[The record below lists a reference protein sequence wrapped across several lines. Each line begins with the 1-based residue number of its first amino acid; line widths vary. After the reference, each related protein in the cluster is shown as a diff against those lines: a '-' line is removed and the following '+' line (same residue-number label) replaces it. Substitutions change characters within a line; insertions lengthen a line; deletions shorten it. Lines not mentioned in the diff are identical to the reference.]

1 MQELNLNKYL
11 SRIKYNKKLSA
22 DLDTLIDLQKCH
34 LLNIPFENLDIHNGT
49 RITMDVEQFYNKIV
63 EKKRGGFCYELNGL
77 FNELL
82 KALGFNTYIVSARV
96 FNTNTAGN
104 YGKEFDHL
112 AIIVLLDNEK
122 WLTDVGFGEFAFSPL
137 KIDTGIEQKDE
148 RGIFRINRFNEEY
161 YVVQKK
167 TSPEWKSEYLFSLK
181 PRDLSEFSGMCRYH
195 QTSPKSSFTQKKICS
210 IATPTGRITLTD
222 NSFKITAN
230 GKVEENEIEND
241 NHFYKLLKKYFDI
254 EL

>member
-1 MQELNLNKYL
+1 MEEYKLNKYL

-34 LLNIPFENLDIHNGT
+34 LLNIPFENLDIHNKT
-49 RITMDVEQFYNKIV
+49 RITMDVELFYYKIV

-77 FNELL
+77 FSELL
-82 KALGFNTYIVSARV
+82 KAVEFKTCLVSARV
-96 FNTNTAGN
+96 FDTTEK
-104 YGKEFDHL
+104 YGDEFDHL

-122 WLTDVGFGEFAFSPL
+122 WLADVGFGEFAFSPL

-161 YVVQKK
+161 FVVQKK
-167 TSPEWKSEYLFSLK
+167 TSPGWKSEYLFSLK

-195 QTSPKSSFTQKKICS
+195 QTSPKSSFTLKKICS

-241 NHFYKLLKKYFDI
+241 SHFYKLLKKYFDI